1 MTALASRDRRAL
13 WVGAALI
20 ASVLAWRVLVMP
32 LATAHA
38 TNTER
43 AELAAG
49 LLARERAL
57 VRDGPRLPAAL
68 ETARQQLRAI
78 SVSLLIADDT
88 AAAIRAL
95 ATALRTTAREAGLV
109 DVSVEGAPSP
119 HWSGAVME
127 VQADIRAHGSTA
139 ALASWLAHLEGGERL
154 LLVDRLDV
162 FVNAE
167 GRLAI
172 SARVRGFA
180 RQAAP

>member
-1 MTALASRDRRAL
+1 MTALATRDRRAL
-13 WVGAALI
+13 WAGALLI

-68 ETARQQLRAI
+68 HAARAQLRAA
-78 SVSLLIADDT
+78 SALLLVADDT
-88 AAAIRAL
+88 AAAVRAL
-95 ATALRTTAREAGLV
+95 MTALRTTAREAGLV
-109 DVSVEGAPSP
+109 DISVEGAPSP
-119 HWSGAVME
+119 HGSGAVME

-139 ALASWLAHLEGGERL
+139 ALASWLARLEGAERL
-154 LLVDRLDV
+154 HPVDRLDV
-162 FVNAE
+162 FANAQ
-167 GRLAI
+167 GGLAI
-172 SARVRGFA
+172 NARVRGFA
-180 RQAAP
+180 RQATP